1 MARTRRPS
9 YLFIVIG
16 AGIQLIAWLLIRPDR
31 AGATWTDGI
40 AYEVWVGVE
49 AALAVA
55 IGLSS
60 PDRRNAGWTVLA
72 GWVLQMLHFSFFG
85 EHYANPLAGVGV
97 IVQMVFA
104 LVALGIS
111 LIAYFLADKW
121 RQRMHF

>member
-1 MARTRRPS
+1 VARTSKPS

-40 AYEVWVGVE
+40 ACEVWVGVE

-60 PDRRNAGWTVLA
+60 PDRRTAGWTVLA

-85 EHYANPLAGVGV
+85 EHYDNPLVGVGV

-121 RQRMHF
+121 RQRMHL